1 MSTKIFVNLP
11 VADLDRAMDFFTKVG
26 FSFNPQ
32 FTDER
37 AAAMVISDDIFAML
51 LTEPFFA
58 TFTPKQI
65 ADASASTEAII
76 ALSADSREECD
87 RIAEAAIAAGGT
99 ETRPADDQGF
109 MYGRAFGDLD
119 GHLWEVMWMDPSAVQ
134 G

>member
-37 AAAMVISDDIFAML
+37 AASMVISDDIFAML

-65 ADASASTEAII
+65 ADASATTEAII

-87 RIAEAAIAAGGT
+87 RIADAAIAAGAT